1 MKNSLLLFVFLL
13 LFNNCKK
20 DEPMVLRCWK
30 YSYEVCLYE
39 AATDTKISCFGVMSG
54 KWTAYTKEE
63 ILQHFPER
71 EYSEDGTRYS
81 QYDIL
86 EFKDYNLDEC

>member
-1 MKNSLLLFVFLL
+1 MKNSLLLFVFIL

-20 DEPMVLRCWK
+20 DEPMELRCWK
-30 YSYEVCLYE
+30 YSYQLCKYE
-39 AATDTKISCFGVMSG
+39 AATNAEVWCEVVMNG

>member
-1 MKNSLLLFVFLL
+1 M
-13 LFNNCKK
+13 
-20 DEPMVLRCWK
+20 ELRCWK
-30 YSYEVCLYE
+30 YSYQLCKYE
-39 AATDTKISCFGVMSG
+39 AATNAEVWCEVVMNG

-71 EYSEDGTRYS
+71 EYVDNGTY
-81 QYDIL
+81 YTEVKVL